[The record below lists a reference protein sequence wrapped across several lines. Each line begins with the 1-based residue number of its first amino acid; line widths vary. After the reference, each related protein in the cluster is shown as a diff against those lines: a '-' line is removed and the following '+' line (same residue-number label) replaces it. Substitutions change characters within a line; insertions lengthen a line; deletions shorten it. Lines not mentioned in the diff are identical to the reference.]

1 MTMYGHVKLAV
12 NKVGACV
19 WDQINK
25 MEFYSS
31 DTFSLIKRRQDM
43 TMVARTM
50 SVMTDKGC
58 DDNV

>member
-1 MTMYGHVKLAV
+1 MIHH
-12 NKVGACV
+12 NIDSKVEGEI
-19 WDQINK
+19 WTYINNTG
-25 MEFYSS
+25 FYY
-31 DTFSLIKRRQDM
+31 TEIFPLLQQDM